1 MIIYVRFVNILVY
14 NFRLLISFLPN
25 FRNIMCDTLIYGY
38 VKFGDSRVDLC
49 NVIYIYVYSKKHTF
63 QNCLAFYPQ
72 RGTGQA
78 HTHWSVGQSPLIGG
92 YLHIR

>member
-1 MIIYVRFVNILVY
+1 MIISVPFVNILVY

-25 FRNIMCDTLIYGY
+25 YRYIMCDTLIYGY

-49 NVIYIYVYSKKHTF
+49 NVIYIYLYSKKHTF

-78 HTHWSVGQSPLIGG
+78 HAHWSVGQVSLP
-92 YLHIR
+92 